1 MNYKRNKN
9 FDIKEKI
16 HTPIWTTHSY
26 FYGFFP
32 ECLVRIFSGILTP
45 DSSVQNIFFFH
56 FLHKIFI
63 LFLNR
68 VVLIWWLP
76 CLLSI
81 SDIPNEIP
89 NDGKLWVVLVAGS
102 SGYYNYRHQ
111 ADVCHAYQV
120 VHSHGVPVNIE
131 TKVARSS

>member
-1 MNYKRNKN
+1 M
-9 FDIKEKI
+9 
-16 HTPIWTTHSY
+16 
-26 FYGFFP
+26 
-32 ECLVRIFSGILTP
+32 
-45 DSSVQNIFFFH
+45 
-56 FLHKIFI
+56 HKIFI

-131 TKVARSS
+131 TKVARSYLLNYFFILFGGLFWT

>member
-1 MNYKRNKN
+1 M
-9 FDIKEKI
+9 
-16 HTPIWTTHSY
+16 
-26 FYGFFP
+26 
-32 ECLVRIFSGILTP
+32 
-45 DSSVQNIFFFH
+45 
-56 FLHKIFI
+56 HKIFI

-68 VVLIWWLP
+68 VVLIWWLLP
-76 CLLSI
+76 CLFSI

>member
-1 MNYKRNKN
+1 MKKY
-9 FDIKEKI
+9 IL
-16 HTPIWTTHSY
+16 PIWTTHSY
-26 FYGFFP
+26 FCGFFP
-32 ECLVRIFSGILTP
+32 ECLIRIISGILAP
-45 DSSVQNIFFFH
+45 VSSVQNNFFFH